1 MWTIW
6 TAFCQGFQ
14 DQAQQKLESFAR
26 LMLAPGRLWLEGGRD
41 KQKLDA
47 LVVAEVLAVGKG
59 ARKKSSL

>member
-1 MWTIW
+1 MDCFLSGVSRPGST
-6 TAFCQGFQ
+6 
-14 DQAQQKLESFAR
+14 EAR
-26 LMLAPGRLWLEGGRD
+26 VLCKAPGRLWLEGGRD